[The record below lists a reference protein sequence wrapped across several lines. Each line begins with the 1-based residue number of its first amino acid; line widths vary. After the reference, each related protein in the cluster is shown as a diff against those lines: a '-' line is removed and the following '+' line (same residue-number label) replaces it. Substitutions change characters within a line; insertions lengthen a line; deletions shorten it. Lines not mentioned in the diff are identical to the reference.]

1 MKKATGVINV
11 RIDSDDKRRFDE
23 FCASAGLNISVAV
36 NMFVK
41 AVLRENRIPFEI
53 TNDPFYSK
61 DNMDRLRRSISVV
74 KSGRASLKE
83 HALIEGD

>member
-1 MKKATGVINV
+1 MATDIINV

-23 FCASAGLNISVAV
+23 FCTGAGLNISVAV

-61 DNMDRLRRSISVV
+61 DNMDRLRRSIDDV

-83 HALIEGD
+83 HALIEAD